1 MADAVR
7 CDAHNVTM
15 LYRFKSKA
23 GADVIMMA
31 DSADAVL
38 RLMGREPAPQG
49 ILEAATLP
57 ALMQALEAGVAADE
71 AQFQSAVEAA
81 RAAGEAAPRRQ
92 GVTLRQR
99 AWPLHELMQR
109 SASAQ
114 ADIVWGV

>member
-1 MADAVR
+1 
-7 CDAHNVTM
+7 M

-49 ILEAATLP
+49 ILELAALP
-57 ALMQALEAGVAADE
+57 GLIQALEAGVADDE
-71 AQFQSAVEAA
+71 AQFQRTVDEAK
-81 RAAGEAAPRRQ
+81 AAGQAVPRRQ
-92 GVTLRQR
+92 GVSLRQR

-109 SASAQ
+109 SVKEKT
-114 ADIVWGV
+114 DVVWGV

>member
-1 MADAVR
+1 
-7 CDAHNVTM
+7 M

-49 ILEAATLP
+49 ILELAGLP
-57 ALMQALEAGVAADE
+57 GLIQALEAGVAADE
-71 AQFQSAVEAA
+71 AQFQRTVDEAK
-81 RAAGEAAPRRQ
+81 AAGQAAPRRQ
-92 GVTLRQR
+92 GVSLRQR

-109 SASAQ
+109 SLKEKT
-114 ADIVWGV
+114 DVVWGV

>member
-1 MADAVR
+1 
-7 CDAHNVTM
+7 M

-49 ILEAATLP
+49 ILEQAALP
-57 ALMQALEAGVAADE
+57 GLIQALEAGVAADE
-71 AQFQSAVEAA
+71 AQFQRSVDEAK
-81 RAAGEAAPRRQ
+81 AAGEAVPRRQ
-92 GVTLRQR
+92 GVSLRQR

-109 SASAQ
+109 SLKEG
-114 ADIVWGV
+114 ADVVWGV